1 MSTRSWVT
9 RMTEAETLSIGHHVA
24 RWLEDRAE
32 DDAALRLLPWQRQL
46 LPDLFAMVPDDTPTG
61 LAFEHRRAFV
71 DVPHRN
77 GLRVCG

>member
-1 MSTRSWVT
+1 MSTRSWVVG
-9 RMTEAETLSIGHHVA
+9 MKETESPPFGHHVA
-24 RWLEDRAE
+24 RWLEARSDNDE
-32 DDAALRLLPWQRQL
+32 ALRLLPWQRQL

-61 LAFEHRRAFV
+61 RAFEHRRALI